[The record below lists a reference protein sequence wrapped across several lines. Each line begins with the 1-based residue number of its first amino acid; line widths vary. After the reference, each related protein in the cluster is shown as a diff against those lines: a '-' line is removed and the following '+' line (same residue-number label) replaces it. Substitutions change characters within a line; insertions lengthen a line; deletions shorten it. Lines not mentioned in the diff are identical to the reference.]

1 MTITFVYAF
10 NEVESRTALWQE
22 LEALNSSTPVSSHPW
37 AVLGD
42 FNQIT
47 RSTHHSQEME
57 LDVDTS
63 GMEDM
68 NLALQEAEIFEAQ
81 DKVLTFSWWNNQEAN
96 PISKKID
103 HAFINQSWAQRFPAG
118 YAEFLEPQQS
128 DHAPCLFRLPDD
140 QRRAP
145 KPFKFFN
152 HIIDHPLFMETV
164 RSNWNPDSVTGTYQ
178 FKLVRS
184 LKILKKDLRGI
195 NQRNYSGISQ
205 RVKEQQEV
213 VCELQKQLLTQPDSE
228 TATLEHAARSEW
240 HTLAKA
246 EQKFYHQRSRVQWY
260 DLGDKNTAFYHKMV
274 NQRNAQNHIHLL
286 TAPDGSSITGIDA
299 IKAHTADY
307 FAEVLGAPQ

>member
-1 MTITFVYAF
+1 MVVWSPNVVTTVYKSTPQAVTCGFSLPLDGISMTITFVYAF
-10 NEVESRTALWQE
+10 NEVESMTALWQE
-22 LEALNSSTPVSSHPW
+22 LEDLNSSTPVSSHPW

-47 RSTHHSQEME
+47 RSNQHSQEME

-68 NLALQEAEIFEAQ
+68 NLALQEVEIFEAQ
-81 DKVLTFSWWNNQEAN
+81 SKGLTFSWWNNQEAN
-96 PISKKID
+96 PISKMID
-103 HAFINQSWAQRFPAG
+103 HAFINQSWVQRFPAG

-140 QRRAP
+140 ERRAP

-164 RSNWNPDSVTGTYQ
+164 RSNWNPNSVTGTYQ

-205 RVKEQQEV
+205 RVKE
-213 VCELQKQLLTQPDSE
+213 K
-228 TATLEHAARSEW
+228 
-240 HTLAKA
+240 
-246 EQKFYHQRSRVQWY
+246 
-260 DLGDKNTAFYHKMV
+260 
-274 NQRNAQNHIHLL
+274 
-286 TAPDGSSITGIDA
+286 
-299 IKAHTADY
+299 
-307 FAEVLGAPQ
+307 